1 MDVAAAIIV
10 KKGKILIAKRREG
23 KWEFPGGR
31 IEKGETP
38 EECLKREIEEELMLG
53 LTNIKFF
60 TTVKYTYSFG
70 EVVLYVF
77 IANCSGKIVMKEHED
92 VRWIGLEE
100 LNNFDFMEA
109 DKKVIEEIIKRRK
122 ELGL

>member
-38 EECLKREIEEELMLG
+38 EECLKREIEEELSLG

-60 TTVKYTYSFG
+60 TTVKYT
-70 EVVLYVF
+70 EVVLHVF

>member
-60 TTVKYTYSFG
+60 ATVKYTYSFG
-70 EVVLYVF
+70 EVVLHVF

-100 LNNFDFMEA
+100 MNNFDFMEA